1 MKILVTGGAGF
12 IGSHLVEKL
21 LAQGHHVV
29 VADSFLTGRYSNLLE
44 SEGNGEIE
52 IVQQDLTDDST
63 PENLPGPFDRVY
75 NLACPASP
83 RGYGKYPIE
92 TLLVS
97 SVGTLNA
104 LKIAERD
111 SARFLQASTSEV
123 YGDPEVHP
131 QVETYWGNVNP
142 NGPRACYDE
151 GKRFAESLTMEYV
164 RRHDLDARI
173 ARIFNT
179 YGPRSHPRDGRV
191 VPNFCVQAL
200 RGDDLTIYGD
210 GTQTRSFCYVRDLV
224 RGLMLLMET
233 DNLTGEVVN
242 LGNPHEFTM
251 LELASEV
258 LRVSGSTSHIT
269 FEPLP
274 TDDPARRR
282 PNIDKA
288 MRLLGWQPDITLAEG
303 LVPTVAYFRKAL
315 LDLQIRDASQAPVI
329 SPLSPMDIMNAPIS
343 GTMPAGSSTV

>member
-1 MKILVTGGAGF
+1 MNILVTGGAGF
-12 IGSHLVEKL
+12 IGSHLTETL
-21 LAQGHHVV
+21 LAQGHRVV
-29 VADSFLTGRYSNLLE
+29 VADSFLTGRFSNLISAELHDQL
-44 SEGNGEIE
+44 E

-63 PENLPGPFDRVY
+63 PESLPGPFHRVY

-104 LKIAERD
+104 LKIAHRD
-111 SARFLQASTSEV
+111 GARFLQASTSEV

-164 RRHDLDARI
+164 RHHHLDARI
-173 ARIFNT
+173 SRIFNT

-191 VPNFCVQAL
+191 VPNFCVQAI
-200 RGDDLTIYGD
+200 RGDDITIYGD
-210 GTQTRSFCYVRDLV
+210 GTQTRSFCYVDDLV

-233 DNLTGEVVN
+233 DNITGEVVN
-242 LGNPHEFTM
+242 LGNPYEFTM
-251 LELASEV
+251 LELANEILAITGSESRLV
-258 LRVSGSTSHIT
+258 

-274 TDDPARRR
+274 TDDPTRRR

-288 MRLLGWQPDITLAEG
+288 KRLLGWEPAIPLAEG
-303 LVPTVAYFRKAL
+303 LVPTIAYFREAL
-315 LDLQIRDASQAPVI
+315 VRA
-329 SPLSPMDIMNAPIS
+329 
-343 GTMPAGSSTV
+343 

>member
-1 MKILVTGGAGF
+1 MNILVTGGAGF
-12 IGSHLVEKL
+12 IGSHLTETL
-21 LAQGHHVV
+21 LEQGHHVV
-29 VADSFLTGRYSNLLE
+29 VADSFLTGRFSNLAHVEENSRLQ
-44 SEGNGEIE
+44 
-52 IVQQDLTDDST
+52 IVQQDLTDASALET
-63 PENLPGPFDRVY
+63 LPGRFDRVY

-104 LKIAERD
+104 LKIAQRD
-111 SARFLQASTSEV
+111 GARFLQASTSEV

-142 NGPRACYDE
+142 NGPRSCYDE
-151 GKRFAESLTMEYV
+151 GKRFGESLTMEYV
-164 RRHDLDARI
+164 RRHNLDARL

-200 RGDDLTIYGD
+200 RGEDITIYGD
-210 GTQTRSFCYVRDLV
+210 GMQTRSFCYVDDLV
-224 RGLMLLMET
+224 RGFLLLMET
-233 DNLTGEVVN
+233 DNLAGEVVN

-251 LELASEV
+251 LELANEII
-258 LRVSGSTSHIT
+258 RITGSSSKLI

-274 TDDPARRR
+274 QDDPTRRR
-282 PNIDKA
+282 PNIEKA
-288 MRLLGWQPDITLAEG
+288 QRLLGWQPEVSLADG
-303 LVPTVAYFRKAL
+303 LVPTLAYFEEAL
-315 LDLQIRDASQAPVI
+315 LPV
-329 SPLSPMDIMNAPIS
+329 
-343 GTMPAGSSTV
+343 

>member
-1 MKILVTGGAGF
+1 MNILVTGGAGF
-12 IGSHLVEKL
+12 IGSHLTETL
-21 LAQGHHVV
+21 LAQRHRVV
-29 VADSFLTGRYSNLLE
+29 VADSFLTGRFSNLISAELHDQL
-44 SEGNGEIE
+44 E

-63 PENLPGPFDRVY
+63 PESLPGPFDRVY

-104 LKIAERD
+104 LKIAHRD
-111 SARFLQASTSEV
+111 GARFLQASTSEV

-164 RRHDLDARI
+164 RRHNLDARI
-173 ARIFNT
+173 SRIFNT

-191 VPNFCVQAL
+191 VPNFCVQAI
-200 RGDDLTIYGD
+200 RGDDITIYGD
-210 GTQTRSFCYVRDLV
+210 GTQTRSFCYVDDLV

-233 DNLTGEVVN
+233 DNITGEVVN
-242 LGNPHEFTM
+242 LGNPYEFTM
-251 LELASEV
+251 LELANEILSITGS
-258 LRVSGSTSHIT
+258 VSRLV

-274 TDDPARRR
+274 TDDPTRRR

-288 MRLLGWQPDITLAEG
+288 KRLLGWEPTVPLAEG
-303 LVPTVAYFRKAL
+303 LVPTIAYFREAL
-315 LDLQIRDASQAPVI
+315 VRV
-329 SPLSPMDIMNAPIS
+329 
-343 GTMPAGSSTV
+343 

>member
-1 MKILVTGGAGF
+1 MRILITGGAGF
-12 IGSHLVEKL
+12 IGSHLTETL
-21 LAQGHHVV
+21 LSQGHHVV
-29 VADSFLTGRYSNLLE
+29 VADSFLTGRYTNLAGVERHAGL
-44 SEGNGEIE
+44 E
-52 IVQQDLTDDST
+52 IVHQDLTDATAPD
-63 PENLPGPFDRVY
+63 NLAGPFDRVY

-111 SARFLQASTSEV
+111 GARFLQASTSEV

-164 RRHDLDARI
+164 RRHSLDARL

-191 VPNFCVQAL
+191 VPNFCVQAIQ
-200 RGDDLTIYGD
+200 GHDLTLYGD
-210 GTQTRSFCYVRDLV
+210 GTQTRSFCYVDDLV

-233 DNLTGEVVN
+233 PGLTGEVVN

-251 LELASEV
+251 LELAAEV
-258 LRVSGSTSHIT
+258 LRITGSSSLIT
-269 FEPLP
+269 FEPIP
-274 TDDPARRR
+274 TDDPTRRQ

-288 MRLLGWQPDITLAEG
+288 MRLLGWQPEVQLADG
-303 LVPTVAYFRKAL
+303 LVPTVEYFKSAL
-315 LDLQIRDASQAPVI
+315 V
-329 SPLSPMDIMNAPIS
+329 M
-343 GTMPAGSSTV
+343 T

>member
-1 MKILVTGGAGF
+1 MNILITGGAGF
-12 IGSHLVEKL
+12 IGSHLTETL

-29 VADSFLTGRYSNLLE
+29 VADSFLTGRFFNLAHAE
-44 SEGNGEIE
+44 KHGELE

-63 PENLPGPFDRVY
+63 PEMLAGPYDRVY

-104 LKIAERD
+104 LKIAQRD
-111 SARFLQASTSEV
+111 GARFLQASTSEV

-164 RRHDLDARI
+164 RRHELDARI

-200 RGDDLTIYGD
+200 QGDDITIYGN
-210 GTQTRSFCYVRDLV
+210 GSQTRSFCFVDDLV

-233 DNLTGEVVN
+233 ENITGEVVN

-251 LELASEV
+251 IELADEV
-258 LRVSGSTSHIT
+258 LRVTESTSRVI

-274 TDDPARRR
+274 QDDPTRRR

-288 MRLLGWQPDITLAEG
+288 QRLLGWQPEVSLVDG
-303 LVPTVAYFRKAL
+303 LVPTIAYFREAL
-315 LDLQIRDASQAPVI
+315 IRV
-329 SPLSPMDIMNAPIS
+329 
-343 GTMPAGSSTV
+343 

>member
-1 MKILVTGGAGF
+1 MNILVTGGAGF
-12 IGSHLVEKL
+12 IGSHLTETL
-21 LAQGHHVV
+21 LAQGHRVV
-29 VADSFLTGRYSNLLE
+29 VADSFLTGRFSNLISAELHDQL
-44 SEGNGEIE
+44 E

-63 PENLPGPFDRVY
+63 PESLPGPFDRVY

-104 LKIAERD
+104 LKIAHRD
-111 SARFLQASTSEV
+111 GARFLQASTSEV

-164 RRHDLDARI
+164 RRHNLDARI
-173 ARIFNT
+173 SRIFNT

-191 VPNFCVQAL
+191 VPNFCVQAI
-200 RGDDLTIYGD
+200 RGDDITIYGD
-210 GTQTRSFCYVRDLV
+210 GTQTRSFCYVDDLV

-233 DNLTGEVVN
+233 DNITGEVVN

-251 LELASEV
+251 LELANEILSITGSESRLV
-258 LRVSGSTSHIT
+258 

-274 TDDPARRR
+274 TDDPTRRR

-288 MRLLGWQPDITLAEG
+288 KRLLDWEPTVPLAEG
-303 LVPTVAYFRKAL
+303 LVPTIAYFREAL
-315 LDLQIRDASQAPVI
+315 VRV
-329 SPLSPMDIMNAPIS
+329 
-343 GTMPAGSSTV
+343 

>member
-1 MKILVTGGAGF
+1 MNILVTGGAGF
-12 IGSHLVEKL
+12 IGSHLTETL
-21 LAQGHHVV
+21 LAQGHRVV
-29 VADSFLTGRYSNLLE
+29 VADSFLTGRFSNLISAELHDHL
-44 SEGNGEIE
+44 E

-63 PENLPGPFDRVY
+63 PESLPGPFDRVY

-104 LKIAERD
+104 LKIAHRD
-111 SARFLQASTSEV
+111 GARFLQASTSEV

-164 RRHDLDARI
+164 RRHNLDARI
-173 ARIFNT
+173 SRIFNT

-191 VPNFCVQAL
+191 VPNFCVQAI
-200 RGDDLTIYGD
+200 RGDDITIYGD
-210 GTQTRSFCYVRDLV
+210 GTQTRSFCYVDDLV

-233 DNLTGEVVN
+233 DNITGEVVN
-242 LGNPHEFTM
+242 LGNPYEFTM
-251 LELASEV
+251 LELANEILSITGSESRLV
-258 LRVSGSTSHIT
+258 

-274 TDDPARRR
+274 TDDPTRRR

-288 MRLLGWQPDITLAEG
+288 KRLLDWEPTVPLAEG
-303 LVPTVAYFRKAL
+303 LVPTIAYFREAL
-315 LDLQIRDASQAPVI
+315 VRV
-329 SPLSPMDIMNAPIS
+329 
-343 GTMPAGSSTV
+343 